1 MRSENDRSAW
11 DRLQMPDTRIFS
23 PLAVGDYVCRYR
35 SLLVSIQAFNGGL
48 SRRFYRFEHIVTYSS
63 SKVVAKSKHN
73 PRKAVK
79 AMHRI
84 LLSGRQPN
92 YVFDDVEDSIAAPVK
107 ENNISFENDS
117 LPVVR

>member
-1 MRSENDRSAW
+1 
-11 DRLQMPDTRIFS
+11 
-23 PLAVGDYVCRYR
+23 
-35 SLLVSIQAFNGGL
+35 
-48 SRRFYRFEHIVTYSS
+48 
-63 SKVVAKSKHN
+63 
-73 PRKAVK
+73 
-79 AMHRI
+79 MHRI